1 MRGGRRDVVPAPR
14 AVWLD
19 DRLLQHAEQPS
30 PLGEEAR
37 LHAHLLRVRVRVRGR
52 GRGRVG
58 GRVRVR
64 VRARDRVRVR
74 VRVRAHRQ
82 QRDLRAARWWLV
94 ITPLTQPRVVTLEQ
108 AGGVRAHLVR
118 VRGRVRVKFQAWA
131 RPRVRPRAR
140 VRARARARARARVGA
155 RVRVRV
161 LAGAHRVRLLA
172 DEVSERAEQRRVRVP
187 RAG

>member
-1 MRGGRRDVVPAPR
+1 
-14 AVWLD
+14 VWLD
-19 DRLLQHAEQPS
+19 DRLLQHAEQPR

-37 LHAHLLRVRVRVRGR
+37 LHAHLLRVRVRVRVRVKVRGRGR
-52 GRGRVG
+52 GRGRVT
-58 GRVRVR
+58 VTVTFN
-64 VRARDRVRVR
+64 AR

-82 QRDLRAARWWLV
+82 QRDLRAASGWLV